1 VVAKGKNVIAKRI
14 RELAVANQI
23 PLIENPPLAQA
34 LYKSVK
40 VGQEIP
46 PNLYRAVAEVLAYVY
61 RMMMGAGQEAPRSSR
76 AVPRLR

>member
-1 VVAKGKNVIAKRI
+1 
-14 RELAVANQI
+14 
-23 PLIENPPLAQA
+23 
-34 LYKSVK
+34 VK

-61 RMMMGAGQEAPRSSR
+61 RMMMGPQEAHRPSG